1 MKPEPPPDWFA
12 SELFKT
18 CSVLESI
25 ANQYAP
31 DSVEHLA
38 IRDAAQAL
46 ILVSRRK
53 SLKAAFELLKS
64 VTGPE
69 LTPAMIERLRSMGID
84 PDELDEDD
92 DS

>member
-18 CSVLESI
+18 CSILESI

-46 ILVSRRK
+46 ILVSQRK
-53 SLKAAFELLKS
+53 SLKASYEQLKS
-64 VTGPE
+64 ATGPE
-69 LTPAMIERLRSMGID
+69 LTPAIIERLRSMGID
-84 PDELDEDD
+84 PDEMDEDD